1 MTHHHLHKFQQWE
14 FKHTSVP
21 PVAQGVRD
29 ETKTGTCRSP
39 RVSTLRHERHWTK
52 SAAFEDAL
60 FLLFQ
65 GCPALHLSFLKSKHF
80 LVHYKRNVCP

>member
-1 MTHHHLHKFQQWE
+1 MKLRLGRAE
-14 FKHTSVP
+14 APGCPRCVMR
-21 PVAQGVRD
+21 G
-29 ETKTGTCRSP
+29 TGAT
-39 RVSTLRHERHWTK
+39 

-80 LVHYKRNVCP
+80 LVHYKRNACP